1 MNVIDRAN
9 AAPLDPE
16 LMKDML
22 TCLAEMPEEQR
33 ADMTGR
39 GLGLIRFLE
48 DRVRGDGSMDLA
60 SILIAFEFR
69 MEAMVRLR
77 EHPQYGAWAVRANR
91 QRDPDL
97 LNEVML
103 EVAASEPLIERDN
116 RPAFEP
122 YSFFQRALEIAESE
136 GRA

>member
-9 AAPLDPE
+9 AAPLDPQ
-16 LMKDML
+16 LLKDML
-22 TCLAEMPEEQR
+22 TCLDEMPEEQR
-33 ADMTGR
+33 SDMTGR
-39 GLGLIRFLE
+39 GIGLIRFLE
-48 DRVRGDGSMDLA
+48 ERVKAQQPMERA

-77 EHPQYGAWAVRANR
+77 EHPQYAAWAVRANK
-91 QRDPDL
+91 QGDPDFI
-97 LNEVML
+97 NEVML
-103 EVAASEPLIERDN
+103 EAAASEPLIERDD

-122 YSFFQRALEIAESE
+122 SRFFQRALELAESE

>member
-1 MNVIDRAN
+1 MSVFDRAN
-9 AAPLDPE
+9 TAPLDAQ
-16 LMKDML
+16 LMKEMM
-22 TCLAEMPEEQR
+22 TCLEQMPEEQR

-39 GLGLIRFLE
+39 AIGLINFLE
-48 DRVRGDGSMDLA
+48 ERLGTQDSMERA

-77 EHPQYGAWAVRANR
+77 DDPQYKAWAVRADKR
-91 QRDPDL
+91 GDPDL
-97 LNEVML
+97 INEVML
-103 EVAASEPLIERDN
+103 EAAASEPLMEMEE

-122 YSFFQRALEIAESE
+122 RRFFRRALELAESV